1 MLGNAVKES
10 GRVGRRE
17 VFQGGGQSGRE
28 GGQEPRSRLLGGD
41 EAAQLPAQA
50 RHTLTHNTAGH
61 DVIEPAHVRA
71 ETGNICKNIVSPR
84 FVEI

>member
-1 MLGNAVKES
+1 MPLGNAGKKI
-10 GRVGRRE
+10 GRLVRRE

-28 GGQEPRSRLLGGD
+28 GGQEPRGRLLGSD

-61 DVIEPAHVRA
+61 NVIKPAHVRA
-71 ETGNICKNIVSPR
+71 ETGNICKNIVSPH
-84 FVEI
+84 